1 MPQLKPLCLLPIQ
14 DVGCM
19 YRKVELQLKH
29 FIRKGRPLGEMRR
42 RRRSLTHVAKLVRS
56 ARRTHGSNTAFSE
69 DYFG

>member
-29 FIRKGRPLGEMRR
+29 FTRKGRPLGEMRR